1 MFGKAGR
8 TCKARQLKKSAAHGI
23 LRRSEPEAAMSRI
36 PHLRFLIFLAVFAG
50 AALALSLRLPVESAL
65 ILGFDLGAAVF
76 LASALPLWRADGA
89 KAARAR
95 AARDDGGRAFL
106 LLTAVAVLAVILLA
120 LARLVGETGGASF
133 AVIAGTLVLAWL
145 FANLVFAFHYGHLFY
160 DSVEGKDAGGITLPE
175 GGDPVF
181 ADFVYFAFTIGMTCQ
196 TADVDIS
203 SRAIRRA
210 VTLHG
215 LFAFFFN
222 LGVLAFAVNVLAGI
236 L

>member
-1 MFGKAGR
+1 
-8 TCKARQLKKSAAHGI
+8 
-23 LRRSEPEAAMSRI
+23 MSRI
-36 PHLRFLIFLAVFAG
+36 PHLRFLVFLAVFA
-50 AALALSLRLPVESAL
+50 AAAAILSLRLPGIGAL

-76 LASALPLWRADGA
+76 LLSALPLWRADGA
-89 KAARAR
+89 QAARAR
-95 AARDDGGRAFL
+95 AARDDGGRAL
-106 LLTAVAVLAVILLA
+106 LLLASAAVLAAILLA
-120 LARLVGETGGASF
+120 LARLVGERGGGPVALV
-133 AVIAGTLVLAWL
+133 AATLVLAWL

-160 DSVEGKDAGGITLPE
+160 DLVGEKDAGGIVFPE
-175 GGDPVF
+175 GGDGPVF

-196 TADVDIS
+196 TADLAIS

-222 LGVLAFAVNVLAGI
+222 LGVLAFAVNVLAGV